1 MCGCVGGC
9 GCVSACAR
17 VLLSIVIGPPKDVGG
32 YGIHNIVFILVFFF
46 LVCLFIHICLLCFVL
61 KIGTNVT
68 RMT

>member
-32 YGIHNIVFILVFFF
+32 YGIHNIVFIFILVFCFF
-46 LVCLFIHICLLCFVL
+46 FGLFIYSHLFALLC
-61 KIGTNVT
+61 TEDRN
-68 RMT
+68 